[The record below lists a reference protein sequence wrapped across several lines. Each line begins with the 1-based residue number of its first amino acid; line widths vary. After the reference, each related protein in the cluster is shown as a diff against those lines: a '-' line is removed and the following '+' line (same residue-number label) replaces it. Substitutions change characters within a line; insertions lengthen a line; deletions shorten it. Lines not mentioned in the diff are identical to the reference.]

1 MDTHWVVCGR
11 GLVEG
16 VRSCVFKCS
25 MLNVQCS
32 MFDAQG
38 QSAFAKASADK
49 ETAVPSRRL
58 SEGIGGWSR
67 VRVLSGGLIRLRQR
81 LWRTKWE
88 WCKLSWL
95 YFLSAYASCK
105 IHFVFFKIIQTSR
118 LRQGYGGQANFKL
131 RTSNVKSQTVN
142 GKR

>member
-1 MDTHWVVCGR
+1 MLLVGGSPVRIGICGYSLGSLR
-11 GLVEG
+11 ERIGG
-16 VRSCVFKCS
+16 RSTFMRFQ
-25 MLNVQCS
+25 MLNKQCS
-32 MFDAQG
+32 MFNAQG

-58 SEGIGGWSR
+58 SEGIGGRSR

-105 IHFVFFKIIQTSR
+105 IHFVFFKITQT
-118 LRQGYGGQANFKL
+118 AN
-131 RTSNVKSQTVN
+131 R
-142 GKR
+142 KR

>member
-1 MDTHWVVCGR
+1 MLLVGGSPVRIGICGYSLGSLR
-11 GLVEG
+11 ERIGG
-16 VRSCVFKCS
+16 RSTFMRFQ
-25 MLNVQCS
+25 MLNKQCS
-32 MFDAQG
+32 MFNAQG

-49 ETAVPSRRL
+49 EAAVPSRRL
-58 SEGIGGWSR
+58 SEGIGGRSR

-105 IHFVFFKIIQTSR
+105 IHFALFKIIQTS
-118 LRQGYGGQANFKL
+118 NFEL
-131 RTSNVKSQTVN
+131 QTVN
-142 GKR
+142 GEL

>member
-1 MDTHWVVCGR
+1 MLLVGQSPVGIGVYEYSLGSLRERIGGR
-11 GLVEG
+11 STFM
-16 VRSCVFKCS
+16 RFQ
-25 MLNVQCS
+25 MLN
-32 MFDAQG
+32 AQG

-58 SEGIGGWSR
+58 SEGIGGRSR
-67 VRVLSGGLIRLRQR
+67 VRVISGGLIRLRQR

-105 IHFVFFKIIQTSR
+105 IHFVFFKITQT
-118 LRQGYGGQANFKL
+118 ANFKR
-131 RTSNVKSQTVN
+131 RTANR
-142 GKR
+142 KR